1 MSILSTDEQPKR
13 MSKKIETTYFTQRE
27 RSGKIKKK
35 EQRRQGNGRIYQM
48 AGRHKTTEQDQIHG
62 TGDRADRILLDTVK
76 GRRLGRPRSMSRISS
91 GLSEGIPAL

>member
-48 AGRHKTTEQDQIHG
+48 AGMSGRHKTTEQYS
-62 TGDRADRILLDTVK
+62 DTRY
-76 GRRLGRPRSMSRISS
+76 RRSC
-91 GLSEGIPAL
+91 

>member
-35 EQRRQGNGRIYQM
+35 EQRGHAFI
-48 AGRHKTTEQDQIHG
+48 ALQIK
-62 TGDRADRILLDTVK
+62 DIE
-76 GRRLGRPRSMSRISS
+76 I
-91 GLSEGIPAL
+91 